1 MLKFSTPRSALFS
14 TLLLLGLFGGTAE
27 AAELPTIKAY
37 MPKVCLACID
47 WAEHLRQQGFK
58 VEVTQTDAMDAIK
71 RKLKVPHELEA
82 VPSATVAGY
91 FIEGHV
97 HADQI
102 KELLSE
108 KPKALGLAVPGLPLG
123 APGREY
129 SSPTCQTACT
139 VLDTN
144 TAPQRVRREFYQTLL
159 VLPDGSTK
167 TWARH

>member
-1 MLKFSTPRSALFS
+1 M
-14 TLLLLGLFGGTAE
+14 
-27 AAELPTIKAY
+27 
-37 MPKVCLACID
+37 
-47 WAEHLRQQGFK
+47 
-58 VEVTQTDAMDAIK
+58 TQTDDMDAIK
-71 RKLKVPHELEA
+71 RKLKIPKELEA
-82 VPSATVAGY
+82 IPSATVAGY

-108 KPKALGLAVPGLPLG
+108 KPKARGLAVPGLPLG

-139 VLDTN
+139 VLDTD
-144 TAPQRVRREFYQTLL
+144 TAPQRVRREFYETLL